1 MKNVYFKP
9 LELNNLSAIATCFN
23 VRSIVFYKFHI
34 TTSLYFLS
42 YFSLHFIHPCMHLT
56 SFKMIFFLNYLSNLR
71 STHTFVFV
79 VTESLSYDYI
89 LMKKHMFHSVNT
101 CFLYVVVTFQC
112 VYFLCFTKFL
122 NVLVAEFFLLY
133 IT

>member
-1 MKNVYFKP
+1 MS
-9 LELNNLSAIATCFN
+9 LLS
-23 VRSIVFYKFHI
+23 
-34 TTSLYFLS
+34 LLS
-42 YFSLHFIHPCMHLT
+42 FSLHNIHACILAI
-56 SFKMIFFLNYLSNLR
+56 FKMIFFLNYLSNLR

-112 VYFLCFTKFL
+112 VYFLCFIKFL
-122 NVLVAEFFLLY
+122 NVLVAEFFYY
-133 IT
+133 I